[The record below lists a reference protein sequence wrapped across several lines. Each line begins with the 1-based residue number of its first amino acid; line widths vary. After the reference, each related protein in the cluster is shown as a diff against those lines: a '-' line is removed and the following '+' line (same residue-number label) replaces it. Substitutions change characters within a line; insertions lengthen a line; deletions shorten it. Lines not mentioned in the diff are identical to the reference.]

1 MLLVN
6 VEWTWNSIMSI
17 IFRMEGINVW
27 KSPYHTTG
35 NRMAPQQMRSTNMN
49 MSRQV
54 LRSISPSSLSA
65 IIISATFAK
74 IWLKNRFVNFV
85 SIQGSVHN
93 IVFLFRLTCNGITI
107 IKSFLS
113 LSANICLINVQP
125 VPIKTIVIKS
135 TAPFNLYRIRDIT
148 WHQIHSKYGW
158 NGQRAKY
165 SFRRAVN
172 ALALLL

>member
-1 MLLVN
+1 M
-6 VEWTWNSIMSI
+6 
-17 IFRMEGINVW
+17 R

-74 IWLKNRFVNFV
+74 ILLKKIDLIISLDFNSHYVLHT
-85 SIQGSVHN
+85 IM

-107 IKSFLS
+107 IMSFLS
-113 LSANICLINVQP
+113 LSANICLIKVQP

-135 TAPFNLYRIRDIT
+135 TAPFNLCRIRDIT
-148 WHQIHSKYGW
+148 WHQMHLTY
-158 NGQRAKY
+158 
-165 SFRRAVN
+165 V
-172 ALALLL
+172 LLG